1 MSLDQNLESPIRVS
15 CTDLLSLRGL
25 KGMERMKGLKMTC
38 RLGDFQNVHVFQ
50 FASFWV
56 MQCNNQVI
64 KPCVRIPKCLSQIED
79 FQLAS
84 GGGEG
89 MILSFRQSISTSINH
104 HSVENYFSCPKHVLA
119 ETLDTSTTSVQF
131 LQKNDM

>member
-1 MSLDQNLESPIRVS
+1 MSLDQDLESPIRVS

-38 RLGDFQNVHVFQ
+38 KLGDVQNVHVFQ

-56 MQCNNQVI
+56 VQCNNQVI
-64 KPCVRIPKCLSQIED
+64 TAKPCVRIPKCLSQIENV
-79 FQLAS
+79 QLAS
-84 GGGEG
+84 GSGEG

-104 HSVENYFSCPKHVLA
+104 HSVEYVIFP
-119 ETLDTSTTSVQF
+119 VQ
-131 LQKNDM
+131 KMC